1 MDGEELVAVGSL
13 VVAAIAAVFAWLQA
27 RSARQAVRRAEEAV
41 RVAERAN
48 LLAAQ
53 ANRLAEHANRQVA
66 DLEKRNQLGQLR
78 AVLRQAAADAY
89 SPGLNQLRWE
99 SAYRTEVQ
107 ASLAGLHA
115 QLPLCAAL
123 LNTPLPGAQA
133 LAHAVQETAAVAE
146 TTEVSAA

>member
-1 MDGEELVAVGSL
+1 MEGEELVAVGSL
-13 VVAAIAAVFAWLQA
+13 VVAAVAAVFAWLQA

-41 RVAERAN
+41 RVAE
-48 LLAAQ
+48 Q

-66 DLEKRNQLGQLR
+66 DLEKRNQLGHLR

-89 SPGLNQLRWE
+89 SPGLNQMRWE

-115 QLPLCAAL
+115 RLPLCAAL